1 MRLFRYVP
9 FTITA
14 IVGSIVIDLIVVRL
28 LGMSERIGLLV
39 VLNLA
44 ALVLGLVLDAA
55 RLRQRPFEF
64 QGFAP
69 FAPDEILDRADTW
82 LEDAGW
88 DLQESPDDRVVAT
101 RQPAMN
107 TATLIVL
114 FLAGIVPGVIY
125 LVMSRRAK
133 TVTMTVMATP
143 AQGGG
148 TVDLSG
154 TGLSSEAL
162 AFFRALHAQ
171 ASRRPVLDDE
181 RGVDEASVPAGPSV
195 TPATGGTVRDD

>member
-9 FTITA
+9 LTITA
-14 IVGSIVIDLIVVRL
+14 ILGSIVVDLFVVRV
-28 LGMSERIGLLV
+28 LGLSERIGLLV

-44 ALVLGLVLDAA
+44 ALVLGLILDAA

-64 QGFAP
+64 RAFAP
-69 FAPDEILDRADTW
+69 FTPDEILDRADTW
-82 LEDAGW
+82 FEDAGW

-114 FLAGIVPGVIY
+114 FIAGIIPGVIY
-125 LVMSRRAK
+125 LMMSRRAK
-133 TVTMTVMATP
+133 TVTLTVTATP
-143 AQGGG
+143 AEGGG

-171 ASRRPVLDDE
+171 ASRRPVPDDE
-181 RGVDEASVPAGPSV
+181 VAADEATAPITPVT
-195 TPATGGTVRDD
+195 TPAAGGAVRDD